1 MIPKGVNR
9 IVSAIA
15 PTPEMREAMLG
26 DLEEEYQTRTQREG
40 IAAANRW
47 CWREAIRSLFGALRH
62 TVPNLSTTFTSV
74 LPAMLWGSVVAFLA
88 SVAVVSVSYPLTLFT
103 PFDKAAVVTGLSI
116 VARLGTS
123 VMGGYEAARVGT
135 KSPLWS
141 ALAFGLLPTV
151 VLCTIAALTIV
162 PARVGADVIVS
173 AVANLLLLPGGLL
186 GGILQQ
192 AQLAGH
198 HTKGSAEPI
207 ARSQLR

>member
-26 DLEEEYQTRTQREG
+26 DLDEEYQIRAEREG

-62 TVPNLSTTFTSV
+62 TVPNLSATFTSV
-74 LPAMLWGSVVAFLA
+74 IPAMLWGSVVAFLA
-88 SVAVVSVSYPLTLFT
+88 SVAVVSVTYPLTLFA

-116 VARLGTS
+116 FARLGTS

-135 KSPLWS
+135 KAPLWS
-141 ALAFGLLPTV
+141 ALAFALLPTV

-162 PARVGADVIVS
+162 PALVGTDVIVS
-173 AVANLLLLPGGLL
+173 AVANLLLIPGGLL

-192 AQLAGH
+192 AQQR
-198 HTKGSAEPI
+198 TPVSPV
-207 ARSQLR
+207 S